1 MKLLLMVATCI
12 NGGIITEEQRESERA
27 METCM
32 LGYERA
38 ATVTEIA
45 AWANEL
51 VGKAVPNHPEYQ
63 VVKVI
68 QFQLVPVQ
76 SGYDAMLL
84 LGVTEWPGEH
94 NQVALREEDVE
105 VIEQLTSV
113 IKEPPEGE
121 TTIPE

>member
-1 MKLLLMVATCI
+1 
-12 NGGIITEEQRESERA
+12 
-27 METCM
+27 M

-51 VGKAVPNHPEYQ
+51 IGKAVPDHPEYQ
-63 VVKVI
+63 IVKVV
-68 QFQLVPVQ
+68 QFQLVSTQ

-84 LGVTEWPGEH
+84 VDVKEWSDEH
-94 NQVALREEDVE
+94 DQIALREEDVE

-113 IKEPPEGE
+113 ITESPQGE
-121 TTIPE
+121 TTLPEC

>member
-1 MKLLLMVATCI
+1 
-12 NGGIITEEQRESERA
+12 

-38 ATVTEIA
+38 ETVTEIA

-51 VGKAVPNHPEYQ
+51 IGKAVPNHPEYRI
-63 VVKVI
+63 VKVV
-68 QFQLVPVQ
+68 QFQLVSTQ

-84 LGVTEWPGEH
+84 LDVAEWPGEH
-94 NQVALREEDVE
+94 EQLALREEDVQ

-113 IKEPPEGE
+113 IQEAPE
-121 TTIPE
+121 

>member
-1 MKLLLMVATCI
+1 
-12 NGGIITEEQRESERA
+12 

-45 AWANEL
+45 GWANEL
-51 VGKAVPNHPEYQ
+51 IGKAVPDHPEYQ
-63 VVKVI
+63 IVKVV
-68 QFQLVPVQ
+68 QFQLVSTQ

-84 LGVTEWPGEH
+84 VDVTEWPNEH
-94 NQVALREEDVE
+94 DQIALREEDVE

-113 IKEPPEGE
+113 IPEPPEGE
-121 TTIPE
+121 TTLQE

>member
-1 MKLLLMVATCI
+1 
-12 NGGIITEEQRESERA
+12 

-38 ATVTEIA
+38 KTVTEIA

-51 VGKAVPNHPEYQ
+51 IGKAVPNHLEYRI
-63 VVKVI
+63 VKVV
-68 QFQLVPVQ
+68 QFQLVSTQ

-84 LGVTEWPGEH
+84 LDVAEWPNEH
-94 NQVALREEDVE
+94 EQIALREEDVQ

-113 IKEPPEGE
+113 ILEPPEGE
-121 TTIPE
+121 TTLPE

>member
-1 MKLLLMVATCI
+1 
-12 NGGIITEEQRESERA
+12 
-27 METCM
+27 M

-51 VGKAVPNHPEYQ
+51 VGKAVPNHPQYQ
-63 VVKVI
+63 IVKVI
-68 QFQLVPVQ
+68 QFQLMPMQ

-84 LGVTEWPGEH
+84 LDVTEWSDEH
-94 NQVALREEDVE
+94 NQIALREEDVE

-113 IKEPPEGE
+113 IREPPEGE
-121 TTIPE
+121 TTRPE

>member
-1 MKLLLMVATCI
+1 
-12 NGGIITEEQRESERA
+12 
-27 METCM
+27 METYM

-51 VGKAVPNHPEYQ
+51 IGKAVPDHPEYQ
-63 VVKVI
+63 IVKVV
-68 QFQLVPVQ
+68 QFQLVSTQ

-84 LGVTEWPGEH
+84 LEVAEWPDEH
-94 NQVALREEDVE
+94 DQIALREEDVQ

-113 IKEPPEGE
+113 IPEPPEGE
-121 TTIPE
+121 TRLPEY

>member
-1 MKLLLMVATCI
+1 
-12 NGGIITEEQRESERA
+12 

-63 VVKVI
+63 IVKVI
-68 QFQLVPVQ
+68 QFQLVPMQ

-84 LGVTEWPGEH
+84 LDVTEWSDEH
-94 NQVALREEDVE
+94 NQIALREEDVE

-113 IKEPPEGE
+113 IREPPEGE

>member
-1 MKLLLMVATCI
+1 
-12 NGGIITEEQRESERA
+12 

-38 ATVTEIA
+38 ATVIEIA

-63 VVKVI
+63 IVKVI

-84 LGVTEWPGEH
+84 LDVTEWPDKH
-94 NQVALREEDVE
+94 NQIALREEDVV

-113 IKEPPEGE
+113 MAEPPEGE
-121 TTIPE
+121 STESE

>member
-1 MKLLLMVATCI
+1 
-12 NGGIITEEQRESERA
+12 

-51 VGKAVPNHPEYQ
+51 VGKAVPNHPEYRI
-63 VVKVI
+63 VKVV
-68 QFQLVPVQ
+68 QFQLIQTQ

-84 LGVTEWPGEH
+84 LDVTEWSDKH
-94 NQVALREEDVE
+94 NQIALREEDVE
-105 VIEQLTSV
+105 AIEQLTSA
-113 IKEPPEGE
+113 IAEPPEGE
-121 TTIPE
+121 TTIPEQ

>member
-1 MKLLLMVATCI
+1 
-12 NGGIITEEQRESERA
+12 

-51 VGKAVPNHPEYQ
+51 IGKAVPNHPEYRI
-63 VVKVI
+63 VKVV
-68 QFQLVPVQ
+68 QFQLVSTQ

-84 LGVTEWPGEH
+84 LDVAEWPNEH
-94 NQVALREEDVE
+94 EQIALREEDVQ

-113 IKEPPEGE
+113 ILEPPEGE
-121 TTIPE
+121 TTLPE

>member
-1 MKLLLMVATCI
+1 
-12 NGGIITEEQRESERA
+12 

-63 VVKVI
+63 IVKVV
-68 QFQLVPVQ
+68 QFQLVPTQ
-76 SGYDAMLL
+76 NGYDAMLL
-84 LGVTEWPGEH
+84 LDVTKWPDEH

-113 IKEPPEGE
+113 IIEPPEGE
-121 TTIPE
+121 TTLPE